1 MVNTDVKL
9 KSEEAKAYMEAS
21 HWNPTCSIT
30 KVFRLWQH
38 FSKLDAWQ
46 SLGCSK
52 IRP

>member
-9 KSEEAKAYMEAS
+9 KNEETKAYMEAS
-21 HWNPTCSIT
+21 HGNPTGSIT

-38 FSKLDAWQ
+38 SSKVDARQ
-46 SLGCSK
+46 SLGYSK